1 MSIGAT
7 LAAARRRSGL
17 TLSEV
22 SERAGVT
29 EPIIRGIEQDDYAAC
44 GGDSIARSHIRAIA
58 GAVGEDPVPLMDEY
72 DERWQSAENGAADDG
87 AASPVMVTTLAEA
100 FPPARPVRTRERR
113 RVRWS
118 GALAVLV
125 LAVLGFASYEF
136 VAGVGRAHH
145 TAAATTP
152 RPSHVASQ
160 PAALPSVTP
169 SAQVTSAQPSPSPT
183 PSPTPTAVAVRTLTP
198 ASVTAFGPA
207 GTGDGDNPQI
217 ATRALSGDP
226 ATPWYSQ
233 WYATADLNGKGG
245 TGLLLDLG
253 RTVTITSVRLSLA
266 GRPGAHLQVRA
277 GGSPVLSE
285 LRSVARSSGAGGII
299 RLSFSTPVRARYLLI
314 WFTLLPPDAVGT
326 YQVSVY
332 DITVRGQPLLNQ
344 PVPHS
349 CGTMIV

>member
-1 MSIGAT
+1 VSIGAT

-44 GGDSIARSHIRAIA
+44 GGDSIARAHIRAIA

-72 DERWQSAENGAADDG
+72 DERWGSAEDGAADDG
-87 AASPVMVTTLAEA
+87 AVLPGMVTTLAEV
-100 FPPARPVRTRERR
+100 FPPARPARTRERR

-118 GALAVLV
+118 AGLAILV
-125 LAVLGFASYEF
+125 LAVLGVASYEF

-152 RPSHVASQ
+152 RPTHVASQ

-183 PSPTPTAVAVRTLTP
+183 PSPAPVAVRTLAP
-198 ASVTAFGPA
+198 AGVTAFGPG
-207 GTGDGDNPQI
+207 GTADGDNQQI

-226 ATPWYSQ
+226 ATPWVSQ

-245 TGLLLDLG
+245 TGLLVDMG

-266 GRPGAHLQVRA
+266 GRPGADLQVRA
-277 GGSPVLSE
+277 GGSPVLSD
-285 LRSVARSSGAGGII
+285 LRSVARSSGAGGTI
-299 RLSFSTPVRARYLLI
+299 RLSLTAPVQARYLLI
-314 WFTLLPPDAVGT
+314 WFTLLPQDTSGT
-326 YQVSVY
+326 YQASVY
-332 DITVRGQPLLNQ
+332 DITVQGQP
-344 PVPHS
+344 
-349 CGTMIV
+349 

>member
-44 GGDSIARSHIRAIA
+44 GGDSIARSNIRAIA

-72 DERWQSAENGAADDG
+72 DERWRSAEDGAILSPDDG
-87 AASPVMVTTLAEA
+87 AVLPGTVTTLTEA
-100 FPPARPVRTRERR
+100 FAPPRPARTRERR

-118 GALAVLV
+118 AALAVAV

-145 TAAATTP
+145 AAAATTP
-152 RPSHVASQ
+152 GPTHAASR
-160 PAALPSVTP
+160 PAAVPSVTP
-169 SAQVTSAQPSPSPT
+169 SAQVTSAPPSPSPT
-183 PSPTPTAVAVRTLTP
+183 PSPTQVAVRTLTP
-198 ASVTAFGPA
+198 ASVAAFGPA
-207 GTGDGDNPQI
+207 GTAGGDNPSI
-217 ATRALSGDP
+217 AVRALSGDP

-233 WYATADLNGKGG
+233 WYATANLNGKGG

-253 RTVTITSVRLSLA
+253 RTVTITSLRLSLV
-266 GRPGAHLQVRA
+266 GRPGADLQVRA
-277 GGSPVLSE
+277 GGRPVLSE
-285 LRSVARSSGAGGII
+285 LRSVARSSGAGGTI
-299 RLSFSTPVRARYLLI
+299 RLSLSMPVRARYLLI
-314 WFTLLPPDAVGT
+314 WFTLLPPDAAGT

-332 DITVRGQPLLNQ
+332 DITVRGQP
-344 PVPHS
+344 
-349 CGTMIV
+349 

>member
-1 MSIGAT
+1 MSVGAT

-169 SAQVTSAQPSPSPT
+169 SVQVTTAAPSPSLT
-183 PSPTPTAVAVRTLTP
+183 PSPTPVAVRTLTP
-198 ASVTAFGPA
+198 ASVTAFGPL
-207 GTGDGDNPQI
+207 GTADGDNEQI
-217 ATRALSGDP
+217 AARALSGDP

-233 WYATADLNGKGG
+233 WYATADLNNKGG
-245 TGLLLDLG
+245 TGLLLDMG
-253 RTVTITSVRLSLA
+253 RSVTITSVRLFLA
-266 GRPGAHLQVRA
+266 GRSGADLQVRA
-277 GGSPVLSE
+277 GDRPVLPD
-285 LRSVARSSGAGGII
+285 LRTVARSSGAGGTV
-299 RLSFSTPVRARYLLI
+299 RLSLTTPVRARYLLI
-314 WFTLLPPDAVGT
+314 WFTLLPPDNAGH
-326 YQVSVY
+326 YQASVY
-332 DITVRGQPLLNQ
+332 GITVKGRP
-344 PVPHS
+344 
-349 CGTMIV
+349 

>member
-72 DERWQSAENGAADDG
+72 DERWGSAEDGPADGGAVSSG
-87 AASPVMVTTLAEA
+87 MVTTLAET
-100 FPPARPVRTRERR
+100 FPPDRPARTRERR

-118 GALAVLV
+118 AALGVLV

-152 RPSHVASQ
+152 RPTHVASQ
-160 PAALPSVTP
+160 AAALPSVTP
-169 SAQVTSAQPSPSPT
+169 SAQVTSAQASPSPT
-183 PSPTPTAVAVRTLTP
+183 PSPTPVAVRTLTP
-198 ASVTAFGPA
+198 ARVTAFGPG
-207 GTGDGDNPQI
+207 GTADGDNQQI
-217 ATRALSGDP
+217 VTRALSGDP
-226 ATPWYSQ
+226 TTPWYSQ
-233 WYATADLNGKGG
+233 WYATADLNNKGG
-245 TGLLLDLG
+245 TGLLLDMG
-253 RTVTITSVRLSLA
+253 HSVTITSVRLSLA
-266 GRPGAHLQVRA
+266 GRSGADLQVRA
-277 GGSPVLSE
+277 GGRPVLPD
-285 LRSVARSSGAGGII
+285 LRTVARSYGAGGTV
-299 RLSFSTPVRARYLLI
+299 RLSLTTPVRARYLLI
-314 WFTLLPPDAVGT
+314 WFTLLPPDNAGH
-326 YQVSVY
+326 YQASVY
-332 DITVRGQPLLNQ
+332 GITVKGRP
-344 PVPHS
+344 
-349 CGTMIV
+349 

>member
-1 MSIGAT
+1 VSIGAT

-44 GGDSIARSHIRAIA
+44 GGDSIARAHIRAIA

-72 DERWQSAENGAADDG
+72 DERWGSAEDGAGFPADDRAVLPG
-87 AASPVMVTTLAEA
+87 MVTTLAEV
-100 FPPARPVRTRERR
+100 FPPARPARTRERR

-118 GALAVLV
+118 AGLAILV
-125 LAVLGFASYEF
+125 LAVLGVASYEF

-152 RPSHVASQ
+152 RPAHVASQ

-183 PSPTPTAVAVRTLTP
+183 PSPAPVAVRTLAP
-198 ASVTAFGPA
+198 AGVTAFGPG
-207 GTGDGDNPQI
+207 GTADGDNQQI

-226 ATPWYSQ
+226 ATPWVSQ

-245 TGLLLDLG
+245 TGLLVDMG

-266 GRPGAHLQVRA
+266 GRPGADLQVRA
-277 GGSPVLSE
+277 GGRPVLSD
-285 LRSVARSSGAGGII
+285 LRPVARSSGAGGTI
-299 RLSFSTPVRARYLLI
+299 RLSLTAPVQARYLLI
-314 WFTLLPPDAVGT
+314 WFTLLPPDTSGT
-326 YQVSVY
+326 YQASVY
-332 DITVRGQPLLNQ
+332 DITVQGQP
-344 PVPHS
+344 
-349 CGTMIV
+349 

>member
-1 MSIGAT
+1 VSIGAT

-17 TLSEV
+17 TLGEV
-22 SERAGVT
+22 SDRAGVT

-44 GGDSIARSHIRAIA
+44 GGDSIARTHIRAIA

-72 DERWQSAENGAADDG
+72 DERWGSADDG
-87 AASPVMVTTLAEA
+87 PADDRAVLPGMVTTLAKA
-100 FPPARPVRTRERR
+100 FPPARPARTRERR

-118 GALAVLV
+118 AALGVLV

-152 RPSHVASQ
+152 RPTHVASQ

-183 PSPTPTAVAVRTLTP
+183 PSPTPVAVRTLTP

-217 ATRALSGDP
+217 AARALSRDP
-226 ATPWYSQ
+226 ATPWTSQ

-245 TGLLLDLG
+245 TGLLVDLG
-253 RTVTITSVRLSLA
+253 RSVTITSVRLSLA
-266 GRPGAHLQVRA
+266 GHQGADLQIRV
-277 GGSPVLSE
+277 GGRPVLSE
-285 LRSVARSSGAGGII
+285 LRSVARSSGASGTI
-299 RLSFSTPVRARYLLI
+299 RLSLTTGVQARYLLI
-314 WFTLLPPDAVGT
+314 WFTQLPPDTSGT

-332 DITVRGQPLLNQ
+332 GITVQGQP
-344 PVPHS
+344 
-349 CGTMIV
+349 